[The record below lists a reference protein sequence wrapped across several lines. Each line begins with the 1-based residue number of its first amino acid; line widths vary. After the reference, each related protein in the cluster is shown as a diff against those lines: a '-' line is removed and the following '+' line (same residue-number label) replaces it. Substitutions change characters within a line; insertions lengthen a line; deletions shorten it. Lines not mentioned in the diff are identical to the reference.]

1 MTEPEE
7 MLAWINRR
15 ITSAQMWLRDHG
27 RRAKHPRPEI
37 EIENKEYDV
46 ARFHEVRE
54 AYLKAV
60 ARREAS
66 RAEQGRAS

>member
-27 RRAKHPRPEI
+27 RRAKHPRPEH
-37 EIENKEYDV
+37 EITIKEYDV
-46 ARFHEVRE
+46 AMFHEVRD
-54 AYLKAV
+54 AYLKALE
-60 ARREAS
+60 RRQA